1 MNSFLKGFFSI
12 FNLFPETRSK
22 NYDKIKEDIDEKL
35 SRLGIDLYHP
45 SMYTTYGQ
53 RDQSFV
59 SYSYYNIDL
68 DRVSVYFKD
77 EDYYAQE
84 ANYNLELLISFE
96 TKEIVGLNFL
106 NVKQLGK
113 KHEHRTK

>member
-12 FNLFPETRSK
+12 FNLFPETKIKS
-22 NYDKIKEDIDEKL
+22 YDEIKEDIDEKL

-45 SMYTTYGQ
+45 SMYTAYGQ
-53 RDQSFV
+53 CNTSFV
-59 SYSYYNIDL
+59 PYSYYNTDL

-77 EDYYAQE
+77 EDYYVQTL
-84 ANYNLELLISFE
+84 NDDIELCVSFN

-106 NVKQLGK
+106 NVKQLAK
-113 KHEHRTK
+113 KHEHRIK